1 MAIATATATV
11 GDDIVDSIDT
21 TLLRGLEP
29 VLSVAEQR
37 YITTLLTSGNPNDVA
52 AAAKMLYE
60 VGFAIYHAD
69 PSESI
74 RRSFATSTEIFTTHH
89 FDEHHTKKNYYTH
102 RRPAYNDYENRVA
115 QEKKEAVYQQE
126 RTATALPLPVRMPR
140 YVKKKATWIISLDL
154 LLLVLLLFAPLSLTG
169 SNELLSCFSFPIWL
183 LFCRYV
189 VLEPFDP
196 VEDHPTNKPLLT
208 FIEDE
213 VTGTLGEAFT
223 KFHIRRDTK
232 KEIKNLLPKIGGL
245 FQKTTKKK
253 DAKDDND
260 DQQQQQQQHHHHHS
274 HVYTVEKSLLQTEG
288 IAAIVNRMDEGY
300 NTKLSEQHPQEP
312 RVLVSHVS
320 HHAGKLGTVHKG
332 DVITHVNGQEFSGG
346 TVVELQRIIAE
357 QYHRYSQTTNDNDKT
372 QIRLELVVNAEQCI
386 AQALKLRSI

>member
-1 MAIATATATV
+1 MRLERRARLSELLRSKQKRYFKDFCYILKLARHSCFIYFLAVLHTTSIIIIKMAIATATATV

-140 YVKKKATWIISLDL
+140 YVKKKAT
-154 LLLVLLLFAPLSLTG
+154 
-169 SNELLSCFSFPIWL
+169 
-183 LFCRYV
+183 
-189 VLEPFDP
+189 
-196 VEDHPTNKPLLT
+196 
-208 FIEDE
+208 
-213 VTGTLGEAFT
+213 
-223 KFHIRRDTK
+223 
-232 KEIKNLLPKIGGL
+232 
-245 FQKTTKKK
+245 
-253 DAKDDND
+253 
-260 DQQQQQQQHHHHHS
+260 
-274 HVYTVEKSLLQTEG
+274 
-288 IAAIVNRMDEGY
+288 
-300 NTKLSEQHPQEP
+300 
-312 RVLVSHVS
+312 
-320 HHAGKLGTVHKG
+320 
-332 DVITHVNGQEFSGG
+332 
-346 TVVELQRIIAE
+346 
-357 QYHRYSQTTNDNDKT
+357 
-372 QIRLELVVNAEQCI
+372 
-386 AQALKLRSI
+386 